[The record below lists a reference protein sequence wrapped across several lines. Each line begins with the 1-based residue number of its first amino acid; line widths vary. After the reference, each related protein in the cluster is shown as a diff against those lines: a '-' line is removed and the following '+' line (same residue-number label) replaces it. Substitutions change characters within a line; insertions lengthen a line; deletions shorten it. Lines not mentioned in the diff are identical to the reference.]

1 MPRQELS
8 NVFSDGMMSD
18 LNPINTPKS
27 VLTDCLNGTYITYNG
42 NEFVLQNDMGNY
54 KLKNCKLPT
63 NFIPVGVKGYA
74 DILYIVSYNPFT
86 KDVEIGSYPA
96 PQSIFS
102 AGDTESP
109 LTSDDDLSPF
119 KWADGVTEYEYPTI
133 IKDQKK
139 PLFIFT
145 DTNEETFKLYPGDEF
160 KFTAD
165 ETGLK
170 ALEYYYQH
178 LNFYVIDEDNK
189 LYDLDDTLIYNIA
202 DSGTVSLV
210 SNEMRKVF
218 WETPGWLAA
227 QYDLYVPDKFNL
239 NLRSLNVPEF
249 LLLNND
255 ESATQAEG
263 DIPLD
268 KKEPAGNQFK
278 VSMDLSSQIT
288 ITDLLFQAELNKP
301 ANVNSNGSYQ
311 DLYVRYLIKT
321 ADPASIPDDQKSEY
335 GLFQGITYTEE
346 GKETPTDIIDAS
358 GTETNENGTYSYFD
372 IHVWSHN
379 YQDDVIT
386 AFNNIR
392 PIWFY
397 QKPDYSELTETFDVL
412 NYKGVVEITAYPII
426 KQHTNN
432 QILKFT
438 QFSTTQRFPLNTL
451 KNSKDIFVANS
462 IYKWSV
468 DDDSCTISF
477 NVDGPFINAS
487 DITGRYE
494 IYRINLFDW
503 TSSKPTNPYE
513 NGNPISK
520 SKWENTVI
528 PNKYIKSDS
537 NKNYEKSAELNV
549 DNEKI
554 ELDWNNITNKHTKFT
569 NETKLLMCEGNI
581 SNLVLYGQNTL
592 NIDWDNSDEYTLN
605 GYQNWYTNPDY
616 DAQEN
621 PDAEKII
628 ADSNYPLDEEGNPT
642 GSKIIDFSKE
652 GGIYI
657 FRVILE
663 QNGSTLNTTDKI
675 LIPSEVFNEWFGSID
690 NYLDETTGITSSM
703 WVGKW
708 LNQINPTFNLNSLNF
723 DYSKTNLIEGW
734 LQYTWS
740 DKEDWKDVVSTTADA
755 AINELFEIIQNKL
768 GNYIIQTNKPN
779 IYLRLRI
786 NFAKFANINNE
797 DPFVTFNL
805 FSNTNIL
812 EGNLWNPIFENQYLL
827 KSGNQS
833 IPISFKGTSNL
844 TISLDNY
851 IQNIDVFIRNTPMDV
866 KAVKSESYPF
876 RTTRSEIGYITCDST
891 NRDFGGG
898 YNDRN
903 RRGVNMQ
910 TYRRNSSIVEWTP
923 NGGGA
928 YHWNKDTGG
937 DVTGIFSDNS
947 FFGDI
952 GNGLDNLGI
961 AWAEGRIWVDGYND
975 SGANQYERVMIVA
988 NNTHSAWD
996 YGTEIAWSKGEKEKT
1011 GWIVTRALN
1020 GDQWSGANNV
1030 SVYINFPQGEI
1041 SKKNFISALMALKII
1056 TRDISTKTQYYC
1068 YPETSDFPI
1077 NSTSYTITKFDYI
1090 CILKKLRVDDNYIY
1104 NQNELRYKYTEKI
1117 LNTDTSTLS
1126 NKKEIF
1132 NLSNNSITIILKF
1145 LENREYNLFSNNYNP
1160 EFINKW
1166 ISDYNERIQID
1177 ELNTEGLVYD
1187 TRVIVK
1193 DSIISTNEGIT
1204 QGFVNHFGLS
1214 TKIETIDGERY
1225 TTLILPEES
1234 FIQKVLEC
1242 FQTGKNG
1249 QALSPKTI
1257 YYNNSN
1263 GQVLATTTKYNGS
1276 KVNRA
1281 AVGYYCYYNNFQ

>member
-8 NVFSDGMMSD
+8 NVFSDGLMKD

-54 KLKNCKLPT
+54 KLQNCKLPT

-86 KDVEIGSYPA
+86 KEVEIGSYPA

-109 LTSDDDLSPF
+109 LASDDDLSPF
-119 KWADGVTEYEYPTI
+119 KWADGVNEYEYPTI
-133 IKDQKK
+133 IKEQKK

-145 DTNEETFKLYPGDEF
+145 DTDEETFKLYPGDEF
-160 KFTAD
+160 KFAYGTED
-165 ETGLK
+165 EGGGLK

-255 ESATQAEG
+255 ESVTQAEG
-263 DIPLD
+263 DVPLD

-301 ANVNSNGSYQ
+301 ANVNTNGSYQ

-321 ADPASIPDDQKSEY
+321 ADPASTPDDQKNEY

-346 GKETPTDIIDAS
+346 GAEKPTDIIDAS

-372 IHVWSHN
+372 IPVWPHN

-397 QKPDYSELTETFDVL
+397 QKPDYSQSTETFDVL

-494 IYRINLFDW
+494 IYRINLFKKSTEDEDSNPRSYSSW
-503 TSSKPTNPYE
+503 TGITLPERSKDDSNAQTAYLDTNNE
-513 NGNPISK
+513 RQDFNLNNISVSGADTINPFF
-520 SKWENTVI
+520 E
-528 PNKYIKSDS
+528 SDS
-537 NKNYEKSAELNV
+537 HS
-549 DNEKI
+549 
-554 ELDWNNITNKHTKFT
+554 
-569 NETKLLMCEGNI
+569 KLLMCEGNI

-592 NIDWDNSDEYTLN
+592 NIDWGNSDEYVLT
-605 GYQNWYTNPDY
+605 GYQNYYTDPDKDDGSIKPDTNY
-616 DAQEN
+616 DGSEN
-621 PDAEKII
+621 STKAI
-628 ADSNYPLDEEGNPT
+628 N
-642 GSKIIDFSKE
+642 FSKE

-675 LIPSEVFNEWFGSID
+675 LIPSEVFNKWFGSID
-690 NYLDETTGITSSM
+690 NYDNIY
-703 WVGKW
+703 
-708 LNQINPTFNLNSLNF
+708 LNQWVSNLMNLISINNFEIIKITPNFSNYIIKLSKTINGETNIIDCDISSADDFQNLLESGEYLTTSKIIKSYSIQTSLSDLIDHLTITQNLDINDYKENLWNCIKSQTLNF
-723 DYSKTNLIEGW
+723 DTLS
-734 LQYTWS
+734 LQYDKTTENGIEYKILS
-740 DKEDWKDVVSTTADA
+740 DTKLIDFIFVFQYLQKSLKQLEEDLSGYPFKSYVSFNMKSESDCGAQFAITGKTSGTNVSEQSIYGKGKEVKRADTEVFL
-755 AINELFEIIQNKL
+755 NSERVFT
-768 GNYIIQTNKPN
+768 TNKRN
-779 IYLRLRI
+779 IANISASCSGCSGAMRYGGCIARSDNYSNPAENMDWGNWIDRTDENRDLSSYKMFRSANRADQNQYNGGVI
-786 NFAKFANINNE
+786 VKFANWNVVRTILSNMQLLVYSNKPTLLNYDQITNTLTLQE
-797 DPFVTFNL
+797 QYLQTLSKVIFDLSIKLLKVDDYIYYY
-805 FSNTNIL
+805 NTNLYDIAI
-812 EGNLWNPIFENQYLL
+812 NLNNSVNKNNLISSLNNISLL
-827 KSGNQS
+827 KNIKLS
-833 IPISFKGTSNL
+833 IPAITINFDLTTNKSYKNL
-844 TISLDNY
+844 YLY
-851 IQNIDVFIRNTPMDV
+851 
-866 KAVKSESYPF
+866 
-876 RTTRSEIGYITCDST
+876 G
-891 NRDFGGG
+891 
-898 YNDRN
+898 
-903 RRGVNMQ
+903 
-910 TYRRNSSIVEWTP
+910 
-923 NGGGA
+923 
-928 YHWNKDTGG
+928 
-937 DVTGIFSDNS
+937 
-947 FFGDI
+947 
-952 GNGLDNLGI
+952 NLGI
-961 AWAEGRIWVDGYND
+961 SQYND
-975 SGANQYERVMIVA
+975 AILDEIGQRETANTGFYIDSKINYDKITFENLKNKFKGI
-988 NNTHSAWD
+988 N
-996 YGTEIAWSKGEKEKT
+996 GTT
-1011 GWIVTRALN
+1011 MT
-1020 GDQWSGANNV
+1020 
-1030 SVYINFPQGEI
+1030 
-1041 SKKNFISALMALKII
+1041 
-1056 TRDISTKTQYYC
+1056 
-1068 YPETSDFPI
+1068 
-1077 NSTSYTITKFDYI
+1077 
-1090 CILKKLRVDDNYIY
+1090 
-1104 NQNELRYKYTEKI
+1104 
-1117 LNTDTSTLS
+1117 
-1126 NKKEIF
+1126 
-1132 NLSNNSITIILKF
+1132 
-1145 LENREYNLFSNNYNP
+1145 LENIGWECSNINNYM
-1160 EFINKW
+1160 W
-1166 ISDYNERIQID
+1166 AYNAERD
-1177 ELNTEGLVYD
+1177 G
-1187 TRVIVK
+1187 
-1193 DSIISTNEGIT
+1193 DS
-1204 QGFVNHFGLS
+1204 
-1214 TKIETIDGERY
+1214 GEPRKRSGRY
-1225 TTLILPEES
+1225 T
-1234 FIQKVLEC
+1234 
-1242 FQTGKNG
+1242 
-1249 QALSPKTI
+1249 
-1257 YYNNSN
+1257 
-1263 GQVLATTTKYNGS
+1263 
-1276 KVNRA
+1276 A
-1281 AVGYYCYYNNFQ
+1281 AVCLARYEEF